1 FKTAAWASLLPV
13 EGKTKCERTSSSH
26 SRLPEYEE
34 DCHTPSE
41 ARLGVWEAFFCFFH
55 KDEKHIKTI

>member
-1 FKTAAWASLLPV
+1 M
-13 EGKTKCERTSSSH
+13 
-26 SRLPEYEE
+26 PEYEE

-55 KDEKHIKTI
+55 KDEKQTKKLVEKHRFLYKLTAG